1 MAAVKARAAKPNT
14 GTPDWGVTVV
24 PAPTA
29 SPEPP
34 GGGDG
39 CAESPELCAPGGG
52 QEQAAKGATPSPS
65 PSPAPAGNEGRKLV
79 QFGQLAPGVLSPLL
93 RWTGE
98 QGDKLEL
105 FGVSSLE
112 GKVASLEDAQ
122 WYSRLQLSVNDVT
135 LLNVSR
141 GEGGFGQMEVDVR
154 GRRIPGAEGQL
165 ATEVSSEG
173 LVQATLSLRKHVRA
187 WTHRQSTGVN
197 IGHGWGQLLAIDAPA
212 FRFAIESKPASARQY
227 ADATEQMAHGHLS
240 LRFEPAELP
249 AAAAGLIAELAAS
262 SAELAA
268 SSGEVSSGARSSR
281 LLNVKVAGLMQRREE
296 KRAARSTS
304 LASASSRKQQQQES
318 SRTQQQQGQQQE
330 RSQKVA
336 VVVAESAEERGRRF
350 AAMRM
355 RPRAELAAQAL
366 VKPVATKRAAKTLAL
381 AQRTAAQ
388 QRAELRY
395 AERAAQKQQ
404 QRHAAPV
411 AALQPASDLPPP
423 SDPRP
428 KRRGWDQPPE
438 AVALVSA
445 TEAARPLV
453 LQEAEESAKESAEER
468 GRRFAAMRMRPRA
481 ELAGSSSDK

>member
-1 MAAVKARAAKPNT
+1 M
-14 GTPDWGVTVV
+14 
-24 PAPTA
+24 
-29 SPEPP
+29 
-34 GGGDG
+34 
-39 CAESPELCAPGGG
+39 
-52 QEQAAKGATPSPS
+52 
-65 PSPAPAGNEGRKLV
+65 
-79 QFGQLAPGVLSPLL
+79 
-93 RWTGE
+93 
-98 QGDKLEL
+98 
-105 FGVSSLE
+105 
-112 GKVASLEDAQ
+112 
-122 WYSRLQLSVNDVT
+122 
-135 LLNVSR
+135 
-141 GEGGFGQMEVDVR
+141 
-154 GRRIPGAEGQL
+154 
-165 ATEVSSEG
+165 
-173 LVQATLSLRKHVRA
+173 QATLSLRKHVRA

-318 SRTQQQQGQQQE
+318 SRTQQGQGQQQQE
-330 RSQKVA
+330 RSQKVGSQKVA
-336 VVVAESAEERGRRF
+336 VVAVESAEERGRRF

-355 RPRAELAAQAL
+355 RPRSELAAQAL

-381 AQRTAAQ
+381 AQRTAAK
-388 QRAELRY
+388 QRAEQRY

-404 QRHAAPV
+404 RHAAV
-411 AALQPASDLPPP
+411 AATGAAGALQPASDLPPA

-453 LQEAEESAKESAEER
+453 LQDAEESAEER